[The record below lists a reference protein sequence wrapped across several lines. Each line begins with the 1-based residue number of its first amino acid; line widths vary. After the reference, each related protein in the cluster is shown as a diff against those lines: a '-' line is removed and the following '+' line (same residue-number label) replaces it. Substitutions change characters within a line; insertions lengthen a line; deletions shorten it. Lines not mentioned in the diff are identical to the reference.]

1 MSPPVSHHTFDT
13 LWGLEPA
20 KALVRRLVETGR
32 LPHALLVHGADGLG
46 KRSFAFAAAKL
57 IISSGLRTRA
67 ASITAPGISRMRVSL
82 DDLMRSQDDLFGGG
96 GDDLFGDLAEEPEE
110 KPPAPPPPVAAPKSA
125 PRARAGAAPV
135 SEKPPEPRSFAIDP
149 RVHKLVSKS
158 YPPEYDKDDRPML
171 LGHVDLNIIEPV
183 GRSRSIKVD
192 QIRFL
197 QDMAWIPPLE
207 GETRVILIF
216 GADTITVSAANSIL
230 KVLEEPPS
238 YLVMI
243 LVTDHYQ
250 RVLETIRSRCSV
262 IACQPMARG
271 DLVSKLVGEERV
283 DPSVAKVAAA
293 ISEGRPGQAL
303 ALLEAGLLK
312 QRQEV
317 FEARLAID
325 RTGIE
330 ALPAAAA
337 RALAA
342 GGSLGGASL
351 LLLALTRDRMVRQ
364 VAERYED
371 LLVNGDLA
379 ALLDSAPLDPALL
392 HEEGERLLEALR
404 QDEHPAIPAPQIP
417 LELALWP
424 G

>member
-1 MSPPVSHHTFDT
+1 MAAPPSHHTFDT

-20 KALVRRLVETGR
+20 KALLRRLVETGR
-32 LPHALLVHGADGLG
+32 LPHALLIHGADGLG

-57 IISSGLRTRA
+57 IISTGLRSRT
-67 ASITAPGISRMRVSL
+67 ASITAPGVSRMQVSL
-82 DDLMRSQDDLFGGG
+82 DHLLRSDDMFGGGEDDLFGGM
-96 GDDLFGDLAEEPEE
+96 EEEAA
-110 KPPAPPPPVAAPKSA
+110 PPAPPPPAPTPKREPPPLAPLADQNEVA
-125 PRARAGAAPV
+125 
-135 SEKPPEPRSFAIDP
+135 EPEPARRSLAIDP
-149 RVHKLVSKS
+149 RVDKLISKT
-158 YPPEYDKDDRPML
+158 YPMEYDKDDRPMM
-171 LGHVDLNIIEPV
+171 LGHVDLNVIEPI
-183 GRSRSIKVD
+183 GRSRSIKVE
-192 QIRFL
+192 QIRLL
-197 QDMAWIPPLE
+197 QDMAWVPPLE

-230 KVLEEPPS
+230 KILEEPPS

-243 LVTDHYQ
+243 LVTDHYH
-250 RVLETIRSRCSV
+250 RVMETIRSRCSV
-262 IACQPMARG
+262 IACQPMARP
-271 DLVSKLVGEERV
+271 DLVTKLVEEERV
-283 DPSVAKVAAA
+283 DPAVAKVAAA

-303 ALLEAGLLK
+303 TLLEAGLLK

-317 FEARLAID
+317 FEARLAVD
-325 RTGIE
+325 RTGPE

-342 GGSLGGASL
+342 GGSLGSASL

-364 VAERYED
+364 LAESREE

-392 HEEGERLLEALR
+392 HEEAERLLEALR

-417 LELALWP
+417 LELAMWP